1 MRDFL
6 CGISF
11 ARAVGEYFKLPPDT
25 SANMAFNC
33 RPDDIFS
40 LDVTLTLT
48 ADDLAGI
55 ADLMEGRSPKVP
67 TIVEPGDFDA
77 WMRYRTDRAHAE
89 YMARHAAG
97 GIDYSKH

>member
-11 ARAVGEYFKLPPDT
+11 ARAVCEYFKLPPDT
-25 SANMAFNC
+25 SANMVVNC
-33 RPDDIFS
+33 GADEVFS
-40 LDVTLTLT
+40 VDVTLTLT

-55 ADLMEGRSPKVP
+55 ADLMEGRSRKAPA
-67 TIVEPGDFDA
+67 IVEPGDFDA

-97 GIDYSKH
+97 GIDY